1 MRNVFRLPDVG
12 EGISEAEIVEYLVK
26 VGDNV
31 KADQPVVRIETD
43 KAVVELPAPVTGK
56 VVEIPNEPGS
66 TVQVG
71 DPLLIIE
78 TEAEAKKGKAEAE
91 ERPKPGRKEEKE
103 EAEEEAEPKSKK
115 KEAEEEAEAK
125 REKKEAEEKPEPKR
139 EIAKTEEREEEPS
152 KEAPEAP
159 RVLATPHT
167 RRLARELKVDIST
180 VKGSGSHGRITDDD
194 VRKAAEK
201 APSPRPKGPTAAA
214 IQAPATAGFDFE
226 KYGPTRRVPLKGVRK
241 RIAEVMVRSVST
253 VPHVTHFDKA
263 DVTELLEVVEHE
275 RTLAERRGI
284 KLTILS
290 FLAKACTAALKEHP
304 AVNCSLDE
312 ETGELVYKDY
322 YHIGFATDTEA
333 GLMVPV
339 VRDVDK
345 KSILQIA
352 ENLQELS
359 RNARDRTIELE
370 SLRGGTFTI
379 TNVGAIGGNWATPII
394 LHPQVAILCSLR
406 AAPKP
411 VVRDGQVVIRT
422 MMPLTLS
429 FDHRVLD
436 GATAGRFV
444 NFVIDLLEDPLRML
458 VDVA

>member
-1 MRNVFRLPDVG
+1 MREVFRLPDVG
-12 EGISEAEIVEYLVK
+12 EGIAEAEIVEYLVK
-26 VGDNV
+26 VGDDV

-66 TVQVG
+66 TVKVG
-71 DPLLIIE
+71 DALLIIE
-78 TEAEAKKGKAEAE
+78 TEAAARKEKGEAAEKPKPAAKKEMSEPEEEREPKRKKAEAE
-91 ERPKPGRKEEKE
+91 EREDKPTKV
-103 EAEEEAEPKSKK
+103 AL
-115 KEAEEEAEAK
+115 
-125 REKKEAEEKPEPKR
+125 
-139 EIAKTEEREEEPS
+139 
-152 KEAPEAP
+152 EAP

-167 RRLARELKVDIST
+167 RRLARELKVDINA

-194 VRKAAEK
+194 VRKAASK
-201 APSPRPKGPTAAA
+201 APSAPPKAPTAAA

-226 KYGPTRRVPLKGVRK
+226 KYGPTKRVPLKGVRK

-253 VPHVTHFDKA
+253 IPHVTHFDEA
-263 DVTELLEVVEHE
+263 DVTDLMDVVERE
-275 RTLAERRGI
+275 RALAERRKV

-290 FLAKACTAALKEHP
+290 FLAKACAASLKEHP
-304 AVNCSLDE
+304 IVNASLDE

-322 YHIGFATDTEA
+322 YHMGFATDTEA

-352 ENLQELS
+352 ADLQELS
-359 RNARDRTIELE
+359 RNARERTIELE

-379 TNVGAIGGNWATPII
+379 TNIGSIGGSWATPII
-394 LHPQVAILCSLR
+394 LHPQVAILCSMR
-406 AAPKP
+406 AIPKP
-411 VVRDGQVVIRT
+411 VVRDGQIVIRT

-444 NFVIDLLEDPLRML
+444 NFVMDLLQDPMRML

>member
-1 MRNVFRLPDVG
+1 MREVFRLPDVG
-12 EGISEAEIVEYLVK
+12 EGIAEAEIVEYLVK
-26 VGDNV
+26 VGDQV

-43 KAVVELPAPVTGK
+43 KAVVELPAPVAGK

-66 TVQVG
+66 TVKVG
-71 DPLLIIE
+71 DALLIIE
-78 TEAEAKKGKAEAE
+78 TEAAAKKEKPEAEEKPKPAAKKEMAEAEEEREPKRKKAEAE
-91 ERPKPGRKEEKE
+91 EREET
-103 EAEEEAEPKSKK
+103 P
-115 KEAEEEAEAK
+115 AK
-125 REKKEAEEKPEPKR
+125 V
-139 EIAKTEEREEEPS
+139 
-152 KEAPEAP
+152 APEAP

-167 RRLARELKVDIST
+167 RRLARELKVDINA

-194 VRKAAEK
+194 VRKAVEK
-201 APSPRPKGPTAAA
+201 APSAPPKAPTAAA

-226 KYGPTRRVPLKGVRK
+226 KYGPTKRVPLKGVRK

-253 VPHVTHFDKA
+253 IPHVTHFDEA
-263 DVTELLEVVEHE
+263 DVTDLMDVVERE
-275 RTLAERRGI
+275 RSLAERRKV

-290 FLAKACTAALKEHP
+290 FLAKACAASLKEHP
-304 AVNCSLDE
+304 ILNASLDE

-322 YHIGFATDTEA
+322 YHMGFATDTEA

-352 ENLQELS
+352 GDLQELS
-359 RNARDRTIELE
+359 RNARERTIELE

-379 TNVGAIGGNWATPII
+379 TNIGSIGGSWATPII
-394 LHPQVAILCSLR
+394 LHPQVAILCSMR
-406 AAPKP
+406 AVPKP

-444 NFVIDLLEDPLRML
+444 NFVMDLLQDPMRML

>member
-1 MRNVFRLPDVG
+1 MREVFRLPDVG
-12 EGISEAEIVEYLVK
+12 EGIAEAEIVEYLVK

-66 TVQVG
+66 TIRVG

-78 TEAEAKKGKAEAE
+78 TEAEAKKGKAEAG
-91 ERPKPGRKEEKE
+91 ERPKPAPKEEKE
-103 EAEEEAEPKSKK
+103 EAE
-115 KEAEEEAEAK
+115 
-125 REKKEAEEKPEPKR
+125 RKPEPKR
-139 EIAKTEEREEEPS
+139 EKAKAEEREEEPP

-180 VKGSGSHGRITDDD
+180 VKGSGSHRRITDDD

-253 VPHVTHFDKA
+253 VPHVTHFDEA
-263 DVTELLEVVEHE
+263 DVTELLEVVDHE

-352 ENLQELS
+352 EDLQELS
-359 RNARDRTIELE
+359 RNARDRTIDLE
-370 SLRGGTFTI
+370 SLRGGDF
-379 TNVGAIGGNWATPII
+379 
-394 LHPQVAILCSLR
+394 HYHQCR
-406 AAPKP
+406 
-411 VVRDGQVVIRT
+411 R
-422 MMPLTLS
+422 
-429 FDHRVLD
+429 HR
-436 GATAGRFV
+436 R
-444 NFVIDLLEDPLRML
+444 
-458 VDVA
+458 